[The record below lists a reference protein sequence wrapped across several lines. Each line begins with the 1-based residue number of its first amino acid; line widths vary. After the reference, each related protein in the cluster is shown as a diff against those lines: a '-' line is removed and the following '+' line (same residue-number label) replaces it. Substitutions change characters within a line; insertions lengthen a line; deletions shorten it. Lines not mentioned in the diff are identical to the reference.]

1 MKENKNSISM
11 NEAFVQTFDNEEDL
25 KEYLSYAF
33 EQYIEDGNFNVF
45 YRALELA
52 IKSRDTMQ
60 GFSAKVDLSRMGL
73 YNIIQGKKEP
83 KITTLAKILKELGL
97 TIKVA

>member
-1 MKENKNSISM
+1 M
-11 NEAFVQTFDNEEDL
+11 

-33 EQYIEDGNFNVF
+33 EKYLEDGDFNVF
-45 YRALELA
+45 YRALELV

-60 GFSAKVDLSRMGL
+60 GFADKVDLSKMGL
-73 YNIIQGKKEP
+73 YNIVKGKKEP

-97 TIKVA
+97 TLKVA

>member
-1 MKENKNSISM
+1 MTENKNSISM
-11 NEAFVQTFDNEEDL
+11 NDAFVQTFDNEEDL

-52 IKSRDTMQ
+52 IKSRDSIQ
-60 GFSAKVDLSRMGL
+60 GFSEKVDLTRMGL

-83 KITTLAKILKELGL
+83 RITTLAKILKELGL
-97 TIKVA
+97 TLKVA

>member
-1 MKENKNSISM
+1 MTEYKNSISIE
-11 NEAFVQTFDNEEDL
+11 NAFSQVFDTEEDL

-52 IKSRDTMQ
+52 IKSRDTLQ
-60 GFSAKVDLSRMGL
+60 GFAGKVDLSRMGL

-97 TIKVA
+97 TLKVA